1 MRLGEHRRDNLRLRA
16 ARTVIFAADH
26 AVKQPLH
33 IETLQDRA
41 RHRRGLPGSD
51 CDAKPVRAQL
61 LEQLRNTGI
70 ERALIDADRQI
81 PLPVARD
88 RRLRLFG
95 RHGIQLRERIEQ
107 RRTDKLAQ
115 ARRVRLVDAEALEC
129 ILHAAQDALAGVKQ
143 RAVKIK

>member
-1 MRLGEHRRDNLRLRA
+1 MRLGEHRRDDLRLRA

-26 AVKQPLH
+26 AVKEPLK
-33 IETLQDRA
+33 IEPLQNRA

-51 CDAKPVRAQL
+51 CDAKTVRTQP
-61 LEQLRNTGI
+61 LEQFRNAGI

-81 PLPVARD
+81 PLPVACD
-88 RRLRLFG
+88 RRLRLLG
-95 RHGIQLRERIEQ
+95 CHGIQLRERVKQ

-115 ARRVRLVDAEALEC
+115 ARHVRLVNAEALER

>member
-1 MRLGEHRRDNLRLRA
+1 M
-16 ARTVIFAADH
+16 
-26 AVKQPLH
+26 
-33 IETLQDRA
+33 
-41 RHRRGLPGSD
+41 
-51 CDAKPVRAQL
+51 RAQL
-61 LEQLRNTGI
+61 LEQLRYTGI

-115 ARRVRLVDAEALEC
+115 TRRVRLMDAEALKR
-129 ILHAAQDALAGVKQ
+129 ILHAAQDALTGVKE